1 MPEVYSGAQ
10 IDGTSGCRAAQTT
23 QAAVAPAKMASKTH
37 ASTLADERLRNFMV
51 EHHDM
56 LSLKNALM
64 RP

>member
-1 MPEVYSGAQ
+1 
-10 IDGTSGCRAAQTT
+10 
-23 QAAVAPAKMASKTH
+23 MASKTH